1 MNRGLQH
8 SQVVKISETLH
19 CIVRTGQG
27 KLIQNPS
34 TEVAG
39 KEDKGK
45 TSQDYTRQLYAYST
59 PTLTLPQQHLSCRYT
74 FRPLSYTPLDNLHKT
89 LELRHRVE
97 CTVHSRMNQH
107 TFPGTARAGRADNAQ
122 NHIQTTLNRIQIT
135 LNHIQTTLNHI
146 QTTLNHIQTTLNH
159 IQTTLNKLRNTA
171 TYTHAHNEGM
181 SVHGDKDIH
190 VTIRH

>member
-1 MNRGLQH
+1 MACNIVKWWKSQNRI
-8 SQVVKISETLH
+8 KRDTLH
-19 CIVRTGQG
+19 CMVRTGQDE
-27 KLIQNPS
+27 LIQNPS
-34 TEVAG
+34 TKVAG
-39 KEDKGK
+39 KEEKGK

-74 FRPLSYTPLDNLHKT
+74 FRTLSYTPLDNLHKT

-107 TFPGTARAGRADNAQ
+107 TFPDTARAGRADNAQ
-122 NHIQTTLNRIQIT
+122 
-135 LNHIQTTLNHI
+135 NHI